1 MDYWGINLIF
11 INLILSI
18 YPIINTKTMKTSAF
32 RILFVVFIALL
43 SDSLSLRAQENQS
56 STGYVPHIGQQGK
69 DVVWVPTP
77 QELVDKMLEIA
88 KVTPEDYVIDLGSGD
103 GRTVITAA
111 KIGARSL
118 GIEYNP
124 DMVQLSKENA
134 VKDGVT
140 DKAEFIKADLYE
152 TDLSK
157 ATVITMF
164 LLPEINLKLRPRLLD
179 LKPGTRIVS
188 NTFTMGEWRPDLE
201 VTTEENWNSWNTAF
215 LWIIPAK
222 VAGNWKM
229 GKGDLVINQ
238 EFQYFS
244 GTYNSDNRVSDI
256 SEGKLRGDSI
266 SFVLNGSDYK
276 GIVFDRKMSGTY
288 VNKTKGDKG
297 DWSASR

>member
-1 MDYWGINLIF
+1 
-11 INLILSI
+11 
-18 YPIINTKTMKTSAF
+18 MKTRFLKISLAAFIIFSFISAG
-32 RILFVVFIALL
+32 LQ
-43 SDSLSLRAQENQS
+43 AQGNKS
-56 STGYVPHIGQQGK
+56 STGYEPHIGQQGK

-88 KVTPEDYVIDLGSGD
+88 KVTPDDYVIDLGSGD

-111 KIGARSL
+111 KLGATAL
-118 GIEYNP
+118 GVEYNP
-124 DMVQLSKENA
+124 DMVTLSRENA
-134 VKDGVT
+134 AREGVSE
-140 DKAEFIKADLYE
+140 KAQFIKADLYE

-188 NTFTMGEWRPDLE
+188 NTFTMGEWKADLE

-229 GKGDLVINQ
+229 DNGDLVLNQ
-238 EFQYFS
+238 EFQYFT
-244 GTYNSDNRVSDI
+244 GTYKSGNRISDV
-256 SEGKLRGDSI
+256 SEGKIKGDSI
-266 SFVLNGSDYK
+266 SFIINGNLYE
-276 GIVFDRKMSGTY
+276 GQVFDNAMSGTY
-288 VNKTKGDKG
+288 VNNSKGTKTG
-297 DWSASR
+297 WSAKR